1 MDVFDHPL
9 TRSMYDP
16 LCATLVII
24 LFWKSYD
31 IMFPTRHNDGQ
42 TSGER
47 TFVDYNDGGPV
58 LRKFCNCVMY
68 LNVIRLFYYVVMNN
82 RDINECPFSRQYWK
96 YDELQPM
103 FAIICVNYTIYLY
116 VQIKTIEDDDK
127 RKKMRALIYIM
138 TILVAKKLFKM
149 DIGLLEYFFR
159 YATTLLTIF
168 ILKYILKKT
177 LEKQKTEEKWEIA
190 LITRNL
196 MICFDILQSL
206 MNVIYSKESVYI
218 ALKI

>member
-1 MDVFDHPL
+1 MYIFLVFLKEYAIISHSHDYARVLKKNKACIIGRHYFFDHKIMDIFDNPL

-31 IMFPTRHNDGQ
+31 IMFPTRHDDGQ

-82 RDINECPFSRQYWK
+82 RDINECPFSREYWK
-96 YDELQPM
+96 YDELQTM
-103 FAIICVNYTIYLY
+103 FAVICVSYTIYLY
-116 VQIKTIEDDDK
+116 FQIKTIEDDDIC
-127 RKKMRALIYIM
+127 KK
-138 TILVAKKLFKM
+138 
-149 DIGLLEYFFR
+149 
-159 YATTLLTIF
+159 
-168 ILKYILKKT
+168 
-177 LEKQKTEEKWEIA
+177 
-190 LITRNL
+190 
-196 MICFDILQSL
+196 
-206 MNVIYSKESVYI
+206 
-218 ALKI
+218 